1 MQPLVFKS
9 LVSMTLIVLLLRNGS
24 EAVAGEQKES
34 RATPYERSA
43 TARSVNTAAPH
54 VQRRNHSSSRPTED
68 WRTSYYLHANATP
81 WWPSAP
87 GG

>member
-1 MQPLVFKS
+1 MKRLVLKS

-43 TARSVNTAAPH
+43 TARSVNTAAAH

-68 WRTSYYLHANATP
+68 WRTSYYAHAHAVP
-81 WWPSAP
+81 WWPGAP